1 VFTPSI
7 CTSDVVSYWF
17 DLDLHS
23 HHRSH
28 RKPNRTAKWPDPS
41 NTDGEEA
48 EAWNAPLVSEDGAPD
63 VEPDALSRASLH
75 HGGRLLPSASAAGDE
90 REIVQIRLGKTNETG
105 LYVAADGEKSGLDWL
120 ADSNERS

>member
-1 VFTPSI
+1 M
-7 CTSDVVSYWF
+7 VSYWF

-48 EAWNAPLVSEDGAPD
+48 EAWSSPLVSEDSAPG

-75 HGGRLLPSASAAGDE
+75 HGGRLLPSASASGDE
-90 REIVQIRLGKTNETG
+90 RELVQIGEDDETG
-105 LYVAADGEKSGLDWL
+105 RRRAGGLYEASDGEENGLDRL
-120 ADSNERS
+120 AESSGRL